1 MPEINLNLNKIKEIV
16 IYFLKLSK
24 DYRCCQNETLWL
36 VSWFVLKYVN
46 PSTPYICLLNICLTK
61 TSVSFDKNWPYF
73 NIYYVYNIYIYIY
86 IYLYSLY
93 NSRMKLIKSAQ
104 WEEQRYHNWVR
115 WISVIICYFKFY
127 VKTIF
132 RHIQCLFILSQWLN
146 GSMTLYKRL
155 KRWEIFILFKKNV
168 FLFLIYTL
176 RRHCDLFFLNI
187 NSRTRTCDVTVP
199 LSIP

>member
-1 MPEINLNLNKIKEIV
+1 MSFIFWNFQKTTDAV
-16 IYFLKLSK
+16 RMKLFDLSH
-24 DYRCCQNETLWL
+24 DLFWNMLILPLLTFAC
-36 VSWFVLKYVN
+36 SIFVLPKLVF
-46 PSTPYICLLNICLTK
+46 PLTK
-61 TSVSFDKNWPYF
+61 IDHIL
-73 NIYYVYNIYIYIY
+73 IYIMYIIYIYIY

-176 RRHCDLFFLNI
+176 RRHCDFFFLNI